1 MHTIVNPVLKMRLHP
16 TAYPISLS
24 RGSNLRGKPKT
35 ASTSSPTTKSSI
47 NLHPELRKT
56 KQSPHVRESEIVLDS
71 GFHAADS
78 GSLPVTRFQ
87 ILVSGTWIPDS
98 LIPPPPGVWTYP
110 KQRDVIFSLRP
121 WPGIFLLEYLSKKV
135 GIRLFGKKIII
146 NVRVHSKFFSASY
159 FHCRIIDKHCSH
171 KIK

>member
-1 MHTIVNPVLKMRLHP
+1 MESFLYIPTYTWYTSGGQGYILVTLLKMHTIVNPVLKMRLHP

-98 LIPPPPGVWTYP
+98 LIPPPPPPPPRSVNIP
-110 KQRDVIFSLRP
+110 
-121 WPGIFLLEYLSKKV
+121 
-135 GIRLFGKKIII
+135 
-146 NVRVHSKFFSASY
+146 
-159 FHCRIIDKHCSH
+159 
-171 KIK
+171 